1 MKVCEC
7 ECFSNLVFDPSS
19 IFDFFLPPQKN
30 FGHYWFTFTNT
41 IFVACFYFAYSAEH
55 QVTFLFV
62 CLQFIRIWCVDLFFC
77 KVQNLRWFVC
87 LQHLLLFFDLLLFSF
102 QNCDSK
108 SGSFVMFECF
118 FCLFAFRG
126 QRFHKFRFCFL
137 CFLGMLLTLVSIH
150 WISFLYL
157 GDSFAEGCV
166 GCVYSFFQSTFQGV
180 LVGLT
185 LLKLETFLINV

>member
-1 MKVCEC
+1 MLWWKCVSVSVFQTS
-7 ECFSNLVFDPSS
+7 FSIRLQFS
-19 IFDFFLPPQKN
+19 IFFLPPQNN

-41 IFVACFYFAYSAEH
+41 IFVACFYFVYSAEH

-62 CLQFIRIWCVDLFFC
+62 CLQFIRIWCVDLFFVRC
-77 KVQNLRWFVC
+77 KIYVDLFVC
-87 LQHLLLFFDLLLFSF
+87 NIYCYFLIYF
-102 QNCDSK
+102 
-108 SGSFVMFECF
+108 CF
-118 FCLFAFRG
+118 RFKIVTVKAARLWCLSVFCLFAFRG

-166 GCVYSFFQSTFQGV
+166 GCVYSFFSKYV
-180 LVGLT
+180 SRCVGW
-185 LLKLETFLINV
+185 FDAS